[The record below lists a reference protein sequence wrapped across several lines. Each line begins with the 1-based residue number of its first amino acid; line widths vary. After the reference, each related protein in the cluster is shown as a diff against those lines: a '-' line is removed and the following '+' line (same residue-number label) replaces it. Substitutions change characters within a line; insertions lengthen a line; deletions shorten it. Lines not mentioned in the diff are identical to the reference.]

1 MRYKIMVK
9 GAAYKAAKTAKLYT
23 AQIYRAVSIK
33 LVITLP
39 DGSPVSGQQITV
51 DGADY
56 ETDTAGQITLT
67 DDMGLNVSHH
77 ITYST
82 TYTADVDVTYVAD
95 ASYTV
100 ALEEHVTAGSVTVS
114 EWAFSST
121 SSYAKKPYTLV
132 VPPVVTVVKMTGA
145 RHSSSSIKIRAG
157 YVGTNGEAIQHG
169 DVEIA
174 YLTPFSGSPFEK
186 YVGVTPGETYTIYG
200 RNVAADATIEWSD
213 EINTHA
219 VDVTI

>member
-9 GAAYKAAKTAKLYT
+9 GTAYKAARTAKLYT

-33 LVITLP
+33 LIITLP
-39 DGSPVSGQQITV
+39 DGTPLSGQTV
-51 DGADY
+51 NINGTDMTTGTDG
-56 ETDTAGQITLT
+56 QVILT
-67 DDMGLNVSHH
+67 GDMGLTAKLH
-77 ITYST
+77 IVYST

-100 ALEEHVTAGSVTVS
+100 VLKEHVTAGSVTIN

-132 VPPVVTVVKMTGA
+132 VPPVVTVVKMTGSK
-145 RHSSSSIKIRAG
+145 RSSGTKVKAG

-169 DVEIA
+169 DVEIV
-174 YLTPFSGSPFEK
+174 YLSIYSGNSFEK
-186 YVGVTPGETYTIYG
+186 YVGVIPGKTYTIYG
-200 RNVAADATIEWSD
+200 RNVKDATIEWSD

>member
-9 GAAYKAAKTAKLYT
+9 GAAYKAARTAKLYT

-33 LVITLP
+33 LIITLP
-39 DGSPVSGQQITV
+39 DGTPLSGQAVNINGTDMTTRI
-51 DGADY
+51 DG
-56 ETDTAGQITLT
+56 QVILT
-67 DDMGLNVSHH
+67 GDMGLTTKLHIVYNV
-77 ITYST
+77 TYIADVEV
-82 TYTADVDVTYVAD
+82 TYTAAAVYDVTLEQHVA
-95 ASYTV
+95 
-100 ALEEHVTAGSVTVS
+100 AGSVTIS

-132 VPPVVTVVKMTGA
+132 VPPVVTVVKMTGSKY
-145 RHSSSSIKIRAG
+145 RSSTKTKAG
-157 YVGTNGEAIQHG
+157 YVGTNGEAIARG

-174 YLTPFSGSPFEK
+174 YLAAYGSTFEK

-200 RNVAADATIEWSD
+200 RNVKDATIEWSD

>member
-9 GAAYKAAKTAKLYT
+9 GAAYKAARTAKLYT

-33 LVITLP
+33 LIITLP
-39 DGSPVSGQQITV
+39 DGTPLSGQTV
-51 DGADY
+51 NINGTDMTTGTDG
-56 ETDTAGQITLT
+56 QVILT
-67 DDMGLNVSHH
+67 GDMGLTAKLHIIYNV
-77 ITYST
+77 TYI
-82 TYTADVDVTYVAD
+82 ADVDVTYVAD

-114 EWAFSST
+114 EWAFGST

-145 RHSSSSIKIRAG
+145 KYRSSTRTKAG

-174 YLTPFSGSPFEK
+174 YLAYSSSTFEK

-200 RNVAADATIEWSD
+200 RNVADGATIEWSD

>member
-9 GAAYKAAKTAKLYT
+9 GAAYKAARTAKLYT

-33 LVITLP
+33 LIITLP

-51 DGADY
+51 DGANY
-56 ETDTAGQITLT
+56 ATDSAGQIILT
-67 DDMGLNVSHH
+67 DDMGLSASHH

-100 ALEEHVTAGSVTVS
+100 ALEEHVIAGSVTVS

-132 VPPVVTVVKMTGA
+132 VPPVVTVVKMTGSKY
-145 RHSSSSIKIRAG
+145 SSSVRAKAG
-157 YVGTNGEAIQHG
+157 YVGTNGAAIQHG

-174 YLTPFSGSPFEK
+174 YLTSYGNTFEK

-200 RNVAADATIEWSD
+200 RNVAAGATIEWSD
-213 EINTHA
+213 AINTHA

>member
-1 MRYKIMVK
+1 MRYRFMLRDT
-9 GAAYKAAKTAKLYT
+9 AYKVMRASDAFAP
-23 AQIYRAVSIK
+23 QIYRAVS
-33 LVITLP
+33 LTLMLKMP
-39 DGSPVSGQQITV
+39 DGTPLKGQTININ
-51 DGADY
+51 G
-56 ETDTAGQITLT
+56 TDMATGPTGQVILT
-67 DDMGLNVSHH
+67 GDMGLTAKLHIVYNV
-77 ITYST
+77 

-100 ALEEHVTAGSVTVS
+100 ALEEHVTAGSVTIN

-132 VPPVVTVVKMTGA
+132 VPPVVTVVKMTGSK
-145 RHSSSSIKIRAG
+145 RSFGTKVQAG
-157 YVGTNGEAIQHG
+157 YVGTNGEAIPHG

-174 YLTPFSGSPFEK
+174 YLTAGSSTFEK

-200 RNVAADATIEWSD
+200 RNVAAGATIEWSD
-213 EINTHA
+213 AINAHA

>member
-9 GAAYKAAKTAKLYT
+9 GAAYKAARTAKLYT
-23 AQIYRAVSIK
+23 AQIYRAVS
-33 LVITLP
+33 LTLMLKMP
-39 DGSPVSGQQITV
+39 DGTPLKGQSININ
-51 DGADY
+51 G
-56 ETDTAGQITLT
+56 TDMATGPTGQVILT
-67 DDMGLNVSHH
+67 GDMGLTAKLHIVYNV
-77 ITYST
+77 

-114 EWAFSST
+114 EWAFSS
-121 SSYAKKPYTLV
+121 SSNYAKKPYTLV
-132 VPPVVTVVKMTGA
+132 VPPVVTVVKMTGS
-145 RHSSSSIKIRAG
+145 RRNSGLKVKAG
-157 YVGTNGEAIQHG
+157 YVGTNGEAIPHG

-174 YLTPFSGSPFEK
+174 YLTAGSSTFEK

-213 EINTHA
+213 AINAHA

>member
-9 GAAYKAAKTAKLYT
+9 GAAYKAARTAKLYT

-33 LVITLP
+33 LIITLP
-39 DGSPVSGQQITV
+39 DGTPLSGQTV
-51 DGADY
+51 NINGTDMTTGTDG
-56 ETDTAGQITLT
+56 QVILT
-67 DDMGLNVSHH
+67 GDMGLTTKLHIVYNV
-77 ITYST
+77 

-114 EWAFSST
+114 EWAFIST

-132 VPPVVTVVKMTGA
+132 VPPVVTVVKMTGSKY
-145 RHSSSSIKIRAG
+145 RSSTKIKAG

-174 YLTPFSGSPFEK
+174 YLAYGSRTFEK

-213 EINTHA
+213 EINAHA

>member
-9 GAAYKAAKTAKLYT
+9 GAAYKAVRAAKLYT
-23 AQIYRAVSIK
+23 AQIYRAVS
-33 LVITLP
+33 LTLMLKMP
-39 DGSPVSGQQITV
+39 DGTPLKGQTININ
-51 DGADY
+51 G
-56 ETDTAGQITLT
+56 TDMVTGPTGQVILT
-67 DDMGLNVSHH
+67 GDMGLTAKLH
-77 ITYST
+77 IVYST

-95 ASYTV
+95 ALYTV

-132 VPPVVTVVKMTGA
+132 VPPVVTVVKMTGSKY
-145 RHSSSSIKIRAG
+145 RSSTRVKAG

-174 YLTPFSGSPFEK
+174 YLTYSSSTFEK

-200 RNVAADATIEWSD
+200 RNVKNATIEWSD
-213 EINTHA
+213 EINAHA

>member
-9 GAAYKAAKTAKLYT
+9 GAAYKAARTAKLYT
-23 AQIYRAVSIK
+23 VQIYRAVSLTLRIK
-33 LVITLP
+33 MP
-39 DGSPVSGQQITV
+39 DGTPLKGQTININ
-51 DGADY
+51 G
-56 ETDTAGQITLT
+56 TDMATGTNGQVILT
-67 DDMGLNVSHH
+67 GDMGRTTKLHIVYNV
-77 ITYST
+77 TYIADVEV
-82 TYTADVDVTYVAD
+82 TYTAAAVYD
-95 ASYTV
+95 V
-100 ALEEHVTAGSVTVS
+100 ALEQHVVAGSVTVS

-132 VPPVVTVVKMTGA
+132 VPPVVTVVKMTGSK
-145 RHSSSSIKIRAG
+145 RSSGTKVKAG

-174 YLTPFSGSPFEK
+174 YLTYGSSTFEK

-200 RNVAADATIEWSD
+200 RNVKDAVIEWSD

>member
-9 GAAYKAAKTAKLYT
+9 GAAYKAARTAKLYT
-23 AQIYRAVSIK
+23 VQIYRAVSLTLRIK
-33 LVITLP
+33 MP
-39 DGSPVSGQQITV
+39 DGTPLKGQTININ
-51 DGADY
+51 G
-56 ETDTAGQITLT
+56 TDMATGTNGQVILT
-67 DDMGLNVSHH
+67 GDMGRTTKLH
-77 ITYST
+77 IVYST

-132 VPPVVTVVKMTGA
+132 VPPVVTVVKMTGK
-145 RHSSSSIKIRAG
+145 RRSSGTKAKAG
-157 YVGTNGEAIQHG
+157 YVGTNGEAIAHG

-174 YLTPFSGSPFEK
+174 YLTSYGGSFEK

-200 RNVAADATIEWSD
+200 RNVADGATIEWSD

>member
-9 GAAYKAAKTAKLYT
+9 GAAYKAARTAKLYT
-23 AQIYRAVSIK
+23 AQIYRAVS
-33 LVITLP
+33 LTLRLKMP
-39 DGSPVSGQQITV
+39 DGTPLKGQTININ
-51 DGADY
+51 G
-56 ETDTAGQITLT
+56 TDMATGTNGQVILT
-67 DDMGLNVSHH
+67 GDMGLTTKLHIVYNV
-77 ITYST
+77 TYIADVEV
-82 TYTADVDVTYVAD
+82 TYTAAAVYD
-95 ASYTV
+95 V
-100 ALEEHVTAGSVTVS
+100 ALEQHVVAGSVTVS

-121 SSYAKKPYTLV
+121 SSNAKKPYTLV
-132 VPPVVTVVKMTGA
+132 VPPVVTVVKMTGSKY
-145 RHSSSSIKIRAG
+145 RSSTKIRPG
-157 YVGTNGEAIQHG
+157 YVGTNGEAIEHG

-174 YLTPFSGSPFEK
+174 YLSFYGNKSFEK

>member
-9 GAAYKAAKTAKLYT
+9 GAAYKAARTAKLYT

-33 LVITLP
+33 LIITLP
-39 DGSPVSGQQITV
+39 DGTPLSGQTV
-51 DGADY
+51 NINGTNMATGTDG
-56 ETDTAGQITLT
+56 QVILT
-67 DDMGLNVSHH
+67 GDMGLTAKLH
-77 ITYST
+77 IVYST
-82 TYTADVDVTYVAD
+82 TYTADVDVTYVAN

-100 ALEEHVTAGSVTVS
+100 ALEEHVTAGSVTIS

-132 VPPVVTVVKMTGA
+132 VPPVVTVVKMTGK
-145 RHSSSSIKIRAG
+145 RRTSGLKVKAG
-157 YVGTNGEAIQHG
+157 YVGTNGETIARG

-174 YLTPFSGSPFEK
+174 FLPGGSSKFEK

-200 RNVAADATIEWSD
+200 RNVADGATIEWSD

>member
-1 MRYKIMVK
+1 MRYKIMIK
-9 GAAYKAAKTAKLYT
+9 GAAYKAARTAKLYT

-33 LVITLP
+33 LIITLP

-56 ETDTAGQITLT
+56 ETNIAGQIILT
-67 DDMGLNVSHH
+67 GDMGLSARHH

-132 VPPVVTVVKMTGA
+132 VPPVVTVVKMTGSKY
-145 RHSSSSIKIRAG
+145 RSSTRIKAG
-157 YVGTNGEAIQHG
+157 YVGTNGEAISHG

-174 YLTPFSGSPFEK
+174 YLTYGDSSKFEK

>member
-9 GAAYKAAKTAKLYT
+9 GAAYKAARTAKLYT

-33 LVITLP
+33 LIITLP
-39 DGSPVSGQQITV
+39 DGTSLSDQTVNINGTDMATGPTGQVI
-51 DGADY
+51 
-56 ETDTAGQITLT
+56 LT
-67 DDMGLNVSHH
+67 GDMGLTAKLH
-77 ITYST
+77 IVYST
-82 TYTADVDVTYVAD
+82 TYTADVDVTYVAN

-100 ALEEHVTAGSVTVS
+100 ALEQHVAAGSVTIS

-121 SSYAKKPYTLV
+121 SNYAKKPYTLV
-132 VPPVVTVVKMTGA
+132 VPPVVTVVKMSGSKRNSGT
-145 RHSSSSIKIRAG
+145 KVKAG
-157 YVGTNGEAIQHG
+157 YVGTNGEAIAHG

-174 YLTPFSGSPFEK
+174 YLSSYGNKSFEK

-213 EINTHA
+213 EINAHA

>member
-1 MRYKIMVK
+1 MRYKIMVN
-9 GAAYKAAKTAKLYT
+9 GAAYKAARTAKLYT

-33 LVITLP
+33 LIITLP
-39 DGSPVSGQQITV
+39 DGTPLSGQTV
-51 DGADY
+51 NING
-56 ETDTAGQITLT
+56 TDMATGPTGQVILT
-67 DDMGLNVSHH
+67 GDMGLTAKLHIVYNV
-77 ITYST
+77 TYIADVEV
-82 TYTADVDVTYVAD
+82 TYTAAAVYD
-95 ASYTV
+95 V
-100 ALEEHVTAGSVTVS
+100 ALEQHVADGSVTIS

-132 VPPVVTVVKMTGA
+132 VPPVVTVVKMTGSKY
-145 RHSSSSIKIRAG
+145 RSSTRMRAG

-174 YLTPFSGSPFEK
+174 YLTAYSSTFEK

-200 RNVAADATIEWSD
+200 RNVADGATIEWSD

>member
-9 GAAYKAAKTAKLYT
+9 GAAYKAARTAKLYT

-33 LVITLP
+33 LIITLP
-39 DGSPVSGQQITV
+39 DGTPLSGQTV
-51 DGADY
+51 NINSTNMATGP
-56 ETDTAGQITLT
+56 TGQVILT
-67 DDMGLNVSHH
+67 GDMGLTVKLHIIYNV
-77 ITYST
+77 TYI
-82 TYTADVDVTYVAD
+82 ADVDVSYVAD

-121 SSYAKKPYTLV
+121 SSYAKKPYTLL
-132 VPPVVTVVKMTGA
+132 VPPVVTVVKMTGSK
-145 RHSSSSIKIRAG
+145 RNSGTRIKAG

-174 YLTPFSGSPFEK
+174 YLSTYGSSTFEK

-200 RNVAADATIEWSD
+200 RNVKDATIEWSD

>member
-1 MRYKIMVK
+1 MRYKIMVN
-9 GAAYKAAKTAKLYT
+9 GAAYKAARTAKLYT

-33 LVITLP
+33 LIITLP
-39 DGSPVSGQQITV
+39 DGTPLSGQTV
-51 DGADY
+51 NING
-56 ETDTAGQITLT
+56 TDMATGPTGQVILT
-67 DDMGLNVSHH
+67 GDMGLTAKLHIVYNV
-77 ITYST
+77 TYIADVEV
-82 TYTADVDVTYVAD
+82 TYTAAAVYD
-95 ASYTV
+95 V
-100 ALEEHVTAGSVTVS
+100 ALEQHVAAGSVTVS

-132 VPPVVTVVKMTGA
+132 VPPVVTVVKMTGSKYRA
-145 RHSSSSIKIRAG
+145 STKMKAG

-174 YLTPFSGSPFEK
+174 YLTSYASTFEK

-200 RNVAADATIEWSD
+200 RNVAAGATIEWSD
-213 EINTHA
+213 EINAHA

>member
-9 GAAYKAAKTAKLYT
+9 GAAYKAARTAKLYT

-33 LVITLP
+33 LIITLP
-39 DGSPVSGQQITV
+39 DGTPLSGQTV
-51 DGADY
+51 NINGTNMA
-56 ETDTAGQITLT
+56 TGPAGQVILT
-67 DDMGLNVSHH
+67 GDMGLTAKLH
-77 ITYST
+77 IVYST
-82 TYTADVDVTYVAD
+82 TYTADVDVTYVAN

-114 EWAFSST
+114 EWAFST
-121 SSYAKKPYTLV
+121 SSYAKKPYTLL
-132 VPPVVTVVKMTGA
+132 VPPVVTVVKMTGSKY
-145 RHSSSSIKIRAG
+145 RSSTKIKAG

-174 YLTPFSGSPFEK
+174 YLSSYNSTFEK
-186 YVGVTPGETYTIYG
+186 YVGVIPGKTYTIYG
-200 RNVAADATIEWSD
+200 RNVKDATIEWSD

>member
-9 GAAYKAAKTAKLYT
+9 GAAYKAARTAKLYT
-23 AQIYRAVSIK
+23 VQIYRAVSLTLRIK
-33 LVITLP
+33 MP
-39 DGSPVSGQQITV
+39 DGTPLKGQTININ
-51 DGADY
+51 G
-56 ETDTAGQITLT
+56 TDMATGTNGQVILT
-67 DDMGLNVSHH
+67 GDMGRTTKLHIVYNV
-77 ITYST
+77 TYIADVEV
-82 TYTADVDVTYVAD
+82 TYTATAVYD
-95 ASYTV
+95 V
-100 ALEEHVTAGSVTVS
+100 ALEQHVVAGSVTVS

-132 VPPVVTVVKMTGA
+132 VPPVVTVVKMTGSK
-145 RHSSSSIKIRAG
+145 RSSDTKVKAG
-157 YVGTNGEAIQHG
+157 YVGINGEAIQHG

-174 YLTPFSGSPFEK
+174 YLSSYSGNSFEK

-200 RNVAADATIEWSD
+200 RNVKDAVIEWSD

>member
-1 MRYKIMVK
+1 MRYKIMVN
-9 GAAYKAAKTAKLYT
+9 GAAYKAARTAKLYT

-33 LVITLP
+33 LIITLP
-39 DGSPVSGQQITV
+39 DGTPLSGQTV
-51 DGADY
+51 NING
-56 ETDTAGQITLT
+56 TDMATGPTGQVILT
-67 DDMGLNVSHH
+67 GDMGLTAKLHIVYNV
-77 ITYST
+77 TYIADVEV
-82 TYTADVDVTYVAD
+82 TYTAAAVYD
-95 ASYTV
+95 V
-100 ALEEHVTAGSVTVS
+100 ALEQHVAAGSVTIS

-132 VPPVVTVVKMTGA
+132 VPPVVTVVKMTGSEY
-145 RHSSSSIKIRAG
+145 RSSTRMRAG

-174 YLTPFSGSPFEK
+174 YLTAYSSTFEK

-200 RNVAADATIEWSD
+200 RNVADGATIEWSD

>member
-9 GAAYKAAKTAKLYT
+9 GAAYKAARTAKLYT
-23 AQIYRAVSIK
+23 VQIYRAVSLTLRIK
-33 LVITLP
+33 MP
-39 DGSPVSGQQITV
+39 DGTPLKGQTININ
-51 DGADY
+51 G
-56 ETDTAGQITLT
+56 TDMATGTNGQVILT
-67 DDMGLNVSHH
+67 GDMGRTTKLHIVYNV
-77 ITYST
+77 TYIADVEV
-82 TYTADVDVTYVAD
+82 TYTATAVYD
-95 ASYTV
+95 V
-100 ALEEHVTAGSVTVS
+100 ALEQHVVAGSVTVS

-132 VPPVVTVVKMTGA
+132 VPPVVTVVKMTGFK
-145 RHSSSSIKIRAG
+145 RSSGTKVKAG

-174 YLTPFSGSPFEK
+174 YLAYGSSRFEK

-200 RNVAADATIEWSD
+200 RNVKDATIEWSD

>member
-1 MRYKIMVK
+1 MRYKFILSNT
-9 GAAYKAAKTAKLYT
+9 AYKVMRASDAFAP
-23 AQIYRAVSIK
+23 QIYRAVS
-33 LVITLP
+33 LTLMLKMP
-39 DGSPVSGQQITV
+39 DGTPLKGQTININ
-51 DGADY
+51 G
-56 ETDTAGQITLT
+56 TDMVTGPTGQVILT
-67 DDMGLNVSHH
+67 GDMGLTAKLHIVYNV
-77 ITYST
+77 TYIADVEV
-82 TYTADVDVTYVAD
+82 TYTAAAVYD
-95 ASYTV
+95 V
-100 ALEEHVTAGSVTVS
+100 ALEQHVAAGSVTIS

-132 VPPVVTVVKMTGA
+132 VPPVVTVVKMTGSEY
-145 RHSSSSIKIRAG
+145 RSSTRMMAG

-174 YLTPFSGSPFEK
+174 YLTAYSSTFEK

-200 RNVAADATIEWSD
+200 RNVADGATIEWSD

>member
-9 GAAYKAAKTAKLYT
+9 GAAYKAARTAKLYT

-33 LVITLP
+33 LIITLP
-39 DGSPVSGQQITV
+39 DGTPLSGQTV
-51 DGADY
+51 NINS
-56 ETDTAGQITLT
+56 TDMGTGPTGQVILT
-67 DDMGLNVSHH
+67 SDMGLTAKLHIVYNV
-77 ITYST
+77 

-132 VPPVVTVVKMTGA
+132 VPPVVTVVKMTGSK
-145 RHSSSSIKIRAG
+145 RNSGIKVKAG
-157 YVGTNGEAIQHG
+157 YVGTNGEAIAHG

-174 YLTPFSGSPFEK
+174 YLTANSSTFEK

-200 RNVAADATIEWSD
+200 RNVADGATIEWSD

>member
-9 GAAYKAAKTAKLYT
+9 GAAYKVARTAKLYT

-33 LVITLP
+33 LIITLP
-39 DGSPVSGQQITV
+39 DGTPLSGQTV
-51 DGADY
+51 NINGTNMA
-56 ETDTAGQITLT
+56 TGSTGQVILT
-67 DDMGLNVSHH
+67 GDMGLTAKLHIVYNV
-77 ITYST
+77 TYI
-82 TYTADVDVTYVAD
+82 ADVDVTYVAN

-121 SSYAKKPYTLV
+121 GSYAKKPYTLV
-132 VPPVVTVVKMTGA
+132 VPPVVTVVKMTGSKY
-145 RHSSSSIKIRAG
+145 RSSLKIRAG

-174 YLTPFSGSPFEK
+174 YLAYGSSTFEK

-200 RNVAADATIEWSD
+200 RNVADGATIEWSD
-213 EINTHA
+213 EINAHA

>member
-9 GAAYKAAKTAKLYT
+9 GAAYKAARTAKLYT
-23 AQIYRAVSIK
+23 AQIYRAVS
-33 LVITLP
+33 LTLMLKMP
-39 DGSPVSGQQITV
+39 DGTPLKGQTININ
-51 DGADY
+51 G
-56 ETDTAGQITLT
+56 TDMVTGPTGQVILT
-67 DDMGLNVSHH
+67 GDMGLTAKLHIVYNV
-77 ITYST
+77 TYIADVEV
-82 TYTADVDVTYVAD
+82 TYTAAAVYD
-95 ASYTV
+95 V
-100 ALEEHVTAGSVTVS
+100 ALEQHVTAGSVTVS

-132 VPPVVTVVKMTGA
+132 VPPVVTVVKMTGSQY
-145 RHSSSSIKIRAG
+145 RSSTRIRVG

-174 YLTPFSGSPFEK
+174 YLAYGSRTFEK

-213 EINTHA
+213 EINAHA

>member
-9 GAAYKAAKTAKLYT
+9 GAAYKAARTAKLYT
-23 AQIYRAVSIK
+23 AQIYRAVS
-33 LVITLP
+33 LTLMLKMP
-39 DGSPVSGQQITV
+39 DGTPLKGQTININ
-51 DGADY
+51 G
-56 ETDTAGQITLT
+56 TDMVTGPTGQVILT
-67 DDMGLNVSHH
+67 GDMGLTAKLHIVYNV
-77 ITYST
+77 TYIADVEV
-82 TYTADVDVTYVAD
+82 TYTAAAVYD
-95 ASYTV
+95 V
-100 ALEEHVTAGSVTVS
+100 ALEQHVTAGSVTVS

-132 VPPVVTVVKMTGA
+132 VPPVVTVVKMTGSKY
-145 RHSSSSIKIRAG
+145 RTSTKIKAG

-174 YLTPFSGSPFEK
+174 YLTSYASTFEK

-200 RNVAADATIEWSD
+200 RNVADGATIEWSD

>member
-9 GAAYKAAKTAKLYT
+9 GAAYKAARTAKLYT

-33 LVITLP
+33 LIITLP
-39 DGSPVSGQQITV
+39 DGTPLSGQTV
-51 DGADY
+51 NINSTNMATGP
-56 ETDTAGQITLT
+56 TGQVILT
-67 DDMGLNVSHH
+67 GDMGLTAKLH
-77 ITYST
+77 IVYST

-100 ALEEHVTAGSVTVS
+100 ALKEHVTAGSVTVS

-132 VPPVVTVVKMTGA
+132 VPSVVTVVKMTGSK
-145 RHSSSSIKIRAG
+145 RSSGTKVKAG
-157 YVGTNGEAIQHG
+157 YVGTNGEAIPHG

-174 YLTPFSGSPFEK
+174 YLSSYSSNSFEK

-200 RNVAADATIEWSD
+200 RNVKDAVIEWSD

>member
-1 MRYKIMVK
+1 MKYKIYINGDAYRPVK
-9 GAAYKAAKTAKLYT
+9 TDVAYRPL
-23 AQIYRAVSIK
+23 IYRAVSIVLTVK
-33 LVITLP
+33 MP
-39 DGSPVSGQQITV
+39 DGSVLESKQVEINGSNHMTN
-51 DGADY
+51 AN
-56 ETDTAGQITLT
+56 GQITLT
-67 DDMGLNVSHH
+67 DDMG
-77 ITYST
+77 TST
-82 TYTADVDVTYVAD
+82 TYRVKYSDIYYTDVDVTYTKDATYDVKLEQHVA
-95 ASYTV
+95 
-100 ALEEHVTAGSVTVS
+100 AGSVTVS

-132 VPPVVTVVKMTGA
+132 VPPVVTVVKMTGSKYG
-145 RHSSSSIKIRAG
+145 SSLQIRAG

-174 YLTPFSGSPFEK
+174 YLAYGSNTFEK

-200 RNVAADATIEWSD
+200 RNVADGATIEWSD

>member
-9 GAAYKAAKTAKLYT
+9 GAAYKAARTAKLYT

-33 LVITLP
+33 LIITLP
-39 DGSPVSGQQITV
+39 DGTPLSGQTV
-51 DGADY
+51 NING
-56 ETDTAGQITLT
+56 TDMATGPTGQVILT
-67 DDMGLNVSHH
+67 GDMGLTAKLHIIYNV
-77 ITYST
+77 TYI
-82 TYTADVDVTYVAD
+82 ADVDVTYIAD
-95 ASYTV
+95 TSYTV
-100 ALEEHVTAGSVTVS
+100 TLEEHVAAGSVTIS

-132 VPPVVTVVKMTGA
+132 VPPVVTVVKMAGSKHNSAT
-145 RHSSSSIKIRAG
+145 KVKAG
-157 YVGTNGEAIQHG
+157 YVGTNGEAIAHG

-174 YLTPFSGSPFEK
+174 YLPSFSGNSFEK

-200 RNVAADATIEWSD
+200 RNVAAGATIEWSD

>member
-9 GAAYKAAKTAKLYT
+9 GAAYKAARTAKLYT

-33 LVITLP
+33 LIITLP
-39 DGSPVSGQQITV
+39 DGTPLSGQTV
-51 DGADY
+51 NINGTDMTTRTDG
-56 ETDTAGQITLT
+56 QVILT
-67 DDMGLNVSHH
+67 GDMGLTAKLH
-77 ITYST
+77 IVYST

-132 VPPVVTVVKMTGA
+132 VPPVVTVVKMTGSKY
-145 RHSSSSIKIRAG
+145 RSGTKIKVG
-157 YVGTNGEAIQHG
+157 YVGTNGEAIQRG

-174 YLTPFSGSPFEK
+174 YLVSYGSTFEK

-200 RNVAADATIEWSD
+200 RNVKDAVIEWSD